1 MGGLCW
7 LVVQMPSS
15 SNCFWTA
22 IQLNAFF
29 LRKSNI
35 VQQKERQRERDRERE
50 TERERERERQRE
62 TERERQRERVRSDFK
77 GYLRDTLY
85 LIVFCCCK
93 GSVSLR
99 QLAS

>member
-1 MGGLCW
+1 M
-7 LVVQMPSS
+7 VVQMPSS

-50 TERERERERQRE
+50 RQRE
-62 TERERQRERVRSDFK
+62 RERVRSHFK

-99 QLAS
+99 QLASMYN